1 MAFFALGFRP
11 FFLLAAAGGFMMMLV
26 WILTLSL
33 GYSWPGVANIISWH
47 RHEMLFGYT
56 GAVIAGFL
64 LTSVRNW
71 TGKSTPEGRPLA
83 ALVIIWTTAR
93 LIPLISEQQLLYV
106 ALDLLFWVGL
116 FISLWHALI
125 SAAARNRVF
134 LLLVGLL
141 GTAAGLSHWS
151 ILQPNNESLSYIGAY
166 LGLDIILIIMLI
178 MGGRVIPFFIQRGLQ
193 RPTQARNPWLEKGLP
208 PLLFVMLIINLFLA
222 NTFWV
227 AVINFILACWLAPN
241 LWQWHDKGIWQK
253 PLLWSLYLAYA
264 WIVLGL
270 LLRSFAVLG
279 WVNPYLGIHALT
291 VGGIGLLTLSMMSR
305 VGLGHTGRALEP
317 SKLTVAALGLML
329 AAAVVRVFL
338 ANSLGLLAYQISAAL
353 WMLALLIF
361 VWVYLPILSQPRPDG
376 KAG

>member
-11 FFLLAAAGGFMMMLV
+11 FFLLAAVGGFMMMLV

-33 GYSWPGVANIISWH
+33 GYSWPGVDNVISWH

-71 TGKSTPEGRPLA
+71 TGKSTPKGKPLA
-83 ALVIIWTTAR
+83 ALVIIWVMAR
-93 LIPLISEQQLLYV
+93 LAPLVSEQQLLYV

-125 SAAARNRVF
+125 SAAFRNRVF

-141 GTAAGLSHWS
+141 GTAAALSHWS
-151 ILQPNNESLSYIGAY
+151 ILQPDNANLSYIGAY

-193 RPTQARNPWLEKGLP
+193 KPEQARNPRLEKGLP
-208 PLLFVMLIINLFLA
+208 PLLLIMLAINLLLA
-222 NTFWV
+222 NTPWV
-227 AVINFILACWLAPN
+227 AVINFILACWLLPN
-241 LWQWHDKGIWQK
+241 LWRWHDKGIWHK

-264 WIVLGL
+264 WIILGL
-270 LLRSFAVLG
+270 LLRSFGVLG
-279 WVNPYLGIHALT
+279 WVSPYLGVHALT

-317 SKLTVAALGLML
+317 TKLTVIALGLMMT
-329 AAAVVRVFL
+329 AAVVRVFL
-338 ANSLGLLAYQISAAL
+338 ASSLGLIAYQISAAL

-361 VWVYLPILSQPRPDG
+361 VVVYLPILTQPRPDG

>member
-33 GYSWPGVANIISWH
+33 GYSWPGVDNVISWH

-71 TGKSTPEGRPLA
+71 TGKSTPKGKPLA
-83 ALVIIWTTAR
+83 ALVIIWVMAR
-93 LIPLISEQQLLYV
+93 LAPLVSEQQLLYV
-106 ALDLLFWVGL
+106 TLDLLFWVGL

-125 SAAARNRVF
+125 SAAFRNRVF

-141 GTAAGLSHWS
+141 GTAAALSHWS
-151 ILQPNNESLSYIGAY
+151 ILQPDNANLSYIGAY

-193 RPTQARNPWLEKGLP
+193 RPEQARNLRLEKGLP
-208 PLLFVMLIINLFLA
+208 PLLLMMLIINLLLA
-222 NTFWV
+222 NTLWV
-227 AVINFILACWLAPN
+227 AAINFILACWLLPN

-264 WIVLGL
+264 WIILGL
-270 LLRSFAVLG
+270 VLRGFGILG
-279 WVNPYLGIHALT
+279 WVSPYLGVHALT

-317 SKLTVAALGLML
+317 GKLTVIALELML
-329 AAAVVRVFL
+329 AAAAVRVFL
-338 ANSLGLLAYQISAAL
+338 ASSLGLLAYQISAVL

-361 VWVYLPILSQPRPDG
+361 FVVYLPILSQPRPDG
-376 KAG
+376 KVG

>member
-1 MAFFALGFRP
+1 MALFSLGFRP
-11 FFLLAAAGGFMMMLV
+11 FFLLAAAGGFIMMLV

-33 GYSWPGVANIISWH
+33 GYSWPGVDNIISWH

-71 TGKSTPEGRPLA
+71 TGKSTPEGKPLA
-83 ALVIIWTTAR
+83 ALVIIWAMAR
-93 LIPLISEQQLLYV
+93 LAPLVSEQQLLYV

-125 SAAARNRVF
+125 SAVVRNRVF

-141 GTAAGLSHWS
+141 GTAAALSHWS

-193 RPTQARNPWLEKGLP
+193 RPEQARNPWLEKGLP
-208 PLLFVMLIINLFLA
+208 PLLLIMLIMNLLLA
-222 NTFWV
+222 NTLW
-227 AVINFILACWLAPN
+227 AALISFILACWLLPN

-264 WIVLGL
+264 WIILGL
-270 LLRSFAVLG
+270 VLRGFGILG
-279 WVNPYLGIHALT
+279 WVSPYLGIHALT

-317 SKLTVAALGLML
+317 SKLTVLALGLMM
-329 AAAVVRVFL
+329 AAAAVRVFL
-338 ANSLGLLAYQISAAL
+338 ASSLGLLAYQISAVL

-361 VWVYLPILSQPRPDG
+361 FVVYLPILSQPRPDG

>member
-33 GYSWPGVANIISWH
+33 GYSWPGVNNVISWH

-71 TGKSTPEGRPLA
+71 TGKSTPEGKPLA
-83 ALVIIWTTAR
+83 ALVIIWVAAR
-93 LIPLISEQQLLYV
+93 LAPLISEQQLLYV

-116 FISLWHALI
+116 LISLWHALI
-125 SAAARNRVF
+125 SAAVRNRVF

-141 GTAAGLSHWS
+141 GTAAALSHWS
-151 ILQPNNESLSYIGAY
+151 ILQPDNTNLSYIGAY

-193 RPTQARNPWLEKGLP
+193 RTEQARNPWLEKGLP
-208 PLLFVMLIINLFLA
+208 PLLLMMLIINLLLA
-222 NTFWV
+222 NTLWV
-227 AVINFILACWLAPN
+227 AVINFILACWLLPN
-241 LWQWHDKGIWQK
+241 LWRWHDKGIWQK

-270 LLRSFAVLG
+270 LLRSFGVLG
-279 WVNPYLGIHALT
+279 WVSPYLGVHALT

-317 SKLTVAALGLML
+317 AKFTVIALGLMM
-329 AAAVVRVFL
+329 AAAAVRVFL
-338 ANSLGLLAYQISAAL
+338 ASSLGLLAYQLSAAL
-353 WMLALLIF
+353 WMFALLIF
-361 VWVYLPILSQPRPDG
+361 VVVYLPILTQPRPDG